1 MSEIF
6 TALPGI
12 EVPVGGIAKG
22 LAQMWA
28 DTEARGGAA
37 PGSDDARAM
46 QANFV
51 LLLGF
56 GTTPDDALT
65 QFQSVVRFSQRYPSR
80 VVILCPQRE
89 GDGMPEMRAKIYG
102 ECFLGKSKADKRCVE
117 FVILS
122 YPHAAREHLEN
133 QVSVCLSTDLPL
145 YYWVHRFTSCA
156 RVAGYRYLLSRAS
169 RVLFDSA
176 TAPADAL
183 TFAWPRSEI
192 VRDLANARLLHVR
205 QSLGQ
210 FLSRY
215 PAEVLAKDLKVV
227 VLDYDPQFLAEARVL
242 LAWTRERLEGCGA
255 GGVEFKL
262 LTPQTP
268 ARHFSF
274 SLTFAYLTEEM
285 RLAYATAAGEKR
297 KPANVPP
304 LAEKF
309 FSWEADLATG
319 YAQFDANF
327 GTGRTTLPAS
337 VSLLP
342 PETALSEAMFF

>member
-1 MSEIF
+1 MSAIF
-6 TALPGI
+6 ESLPGI

-56 GTTPDDALT
+56 GTTPDDARA
-65 QFQSVVRFSQRYPSR
+65 QFQTVVRFSQRYPSR
-80 VVILCPQRE
+80 VVILCPQRD
-89 GDGMPEMRAKIYG
+89 GDGAPEMRAKIYG

-145 YYWVHRFTSCA
+145 YYWVHRFTSCT
-156 RVAGYRYLLSRAS
+156 RVIGYRYLLARAS
-169 RVLFDSA
+169 RVMFDSA
-176 TAPADAL
+176 TAPAEAL
-183 TFAWPRSEI
+183 TFAWPRPEI

-215 PAEVLAKDLKVV
+215 PAEALVAGLETVTLAHA
-227 VLDYDPQFLAEARVL
+227 PAFAAEAQVL
-242 LAWTRERLEGCGA
+242 LLWLQARITGCGENQARFGLNPMPAGAAGSFGLTFGYA
-255 GGVEFKL
+255 GGKK
-262 LTPQTP
+262 
-268 ARHFSF
+268 SF
-274 SLTFAYLTEEM
+274 AW
-285 RLAYATAAGEKR
+285 RG
-297 KPANVPP
+297 
-304 LAEKF
+304 
-309 FSWEADLATG
+309 DLATG
-319 YAQFDANF
+319 HAQFEADF

-342 PETALSEAMFF
+342 ADTALSEAMFF